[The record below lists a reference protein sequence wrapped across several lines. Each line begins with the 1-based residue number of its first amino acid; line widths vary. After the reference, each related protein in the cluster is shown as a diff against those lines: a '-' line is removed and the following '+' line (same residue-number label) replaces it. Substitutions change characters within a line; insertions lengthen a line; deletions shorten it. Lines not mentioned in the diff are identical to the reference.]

1 MMKIYLTRHGESQWN
16 VEGRLQGSF
25 DSQLT
30 NKGKEDS
37 KKLQEFLAQKELKI
51 DAIYTS
57 VSSRA
62 VETAEIISLNQ
73 NTTIVPS
80 EKLREMNTGCW
91 QGQTW
96 SEIKRHDPNEYHNY
110 WYSPHLYQAQNGG
123 EDFYRVQER
132 SVSFIEELI
141 TGYKEENLLVVS
153 HGVVLNSILNYY
165 QKQTIQ
171 KIWDQSLILG
181 ASLSLLEVKDDQ
193 VQVVFRG
200 LDDYLIN

>member
-1 MMKIYLTRHGESQWN
+1 MKIYLTRHGESQWN
-16 VEGRLQGSF
+16 IEGRLQGSF

-30 NKGKEDS
+30 EKGKKDS
-37 KKLQEFLAQKELKI
+37 QKLHQYLEQQDIRL
-51 DAIYTS
+51 DNIYTS
-57 VSSRA
+57 TSTRAIETTSIIASSRKLSPIL
-62 VETAEIISLNQ
+62 T
-73 NTTIVPS
+73 
-80 EKLREMNTGCW
+80 EKIKEMDTGDW

-132 SVSFIEELI
+132 SVSFIKELI
-141 TGYKEENLLVVS
+141 TGNSEKNLLVVS

-165 QKQTIQ
+165 QKQPIQ
-171 KIWDQSLILG
+171 NFWDQSLILG
-181 ASLSLLEVKDDQ
+181 ASLSLLEVKEDQ

-200 LDDYLIN
+200 VDDYLIN